1 MGKTCYRVTNKSTNA
16 EKPGIHV
23 PHGSVVRLID
33 FAPGVESILHRALSI
48 DYGVV
53 IQGEFELTLDSGE
66 SRIMHPGDVS
76 VNRGAMH
83 KWRNLDAEK
92 SGRMLFVLLDCKP
105 LFVEGKEIVQD
116 LGALASEY
124 PGLEN

>member
-1 MGKTCYRVTNKSTNA
+1 M
-16 EKPGIHV
+16 
-23 PHGSVVRLID
+23 
-33 FAPGVESILHRALSI
+33 
-48 DYGVV
+48 

>member
-1 MGKTCYRVTNKSTNA
+1 MQ
-16 EKPGIHV
+16 PGIHV
-23 PHGSVVRLID
+23 PHGSVIRLID
-33 FAPGVESILHRALSI
+33 FAPGVESHLHRALSI

-53 IQGEFELTLDSGE
+53 IEGVFELTLDSSE

-83 KWRNLDAEK
+83 KWRNVDGDK

-105 LFVEGKEIVQD
+105 LFVEGKEIVED

-124 PGLEN
+124 ADLESSPG